1 MADTQVQTLE
11 DAVHTTN
18 IWLRDIEEAAGLKDR
33 ESAYR
38 ALRGVLLAI
47 RERLPVEPAS
57 QLGAQLPTLIRGIYY
72 EQFSPAH
79 QPKTIRSK
87 TEFLTLIAEEFDPVP
102 ELLGDPDRATQAVL
116 SVVNKHIDPGEAQK
130 ARHMLNDDL
139 KELWPL
145 AA

>member
-1 MADTQVQTLE
+1 MADTNVQTLDE
-11 DAVHTTN
+11 AVHTANT
-18 IWLRDIEEAAGLKDR
+18 WLRDVQEAAGLKDR

-47 RERLPVEPAS
+47 RERLPVEAS
-57 QLGAQLPTLIRGIYY
+57 AQLGAQLPTVIRGVYY
-72 EQFSPAH
+72 EQFSPAQ
-79 QPKTIRSK
+79 QPRAVRSK
-87 TEFLTLIAEEFDPVP
+87 TEFLTLIAESFDPVD
-102 ELLGDPDRATQAVL
+102 ELLDDPDRATQAVL
-116 SVVNKHIDPGEAQK
+116 KVVNAHIDAGEAQK

>member
-1 MADTQVQTLE
+1 M
-11 DAVHTTN
+11 
-18 IWLRDIEEAAGLKDR
+18 
-33 ESAYR
+33 
-38 ALRGVLLAI
+38 AI
-47 RERLPVEPAS
+47 RDRLPVEPAS

-79 QPKTIRSK
+79 QPRTIRSK
-87 TEFLTLIAEEFDPVP
+87 TEFLSGIAEEFDPVP
-102 ELLGDPDRATQAVL
+102 ELLDDPEKATRAVL
-116 SVVNKHIDPGEAQK
+116 SVVTKHIDAGEAQK

>member
-1 MADTQVQTLE
+1 MADTNVQTLDE
-11 DAVHTTN
+11 AIHTAN

-38 ALRGVLLAI
+38 ALRGVLLMI
-47 RERLPVEPAS
+47 RDRLPVEPAS
-57 QLGAQLPTLIRGIYY
+57 QFGAQLPMLIRGIYY

-79 QPKTIRSK
+79 QPEKIRSK
-87 TEFLTLIAEEFDPVP
+87 TEFLTLIAQEFDPVP
-102 ELLGDPDRATQAVL
+102 ELLNDPDRATQAVL
-116 SVVNKHIDPGEAQK
+116 SVVNKHIDEGEAKK

>member
-1 MADTQVQTLE
+1 MADTNVQTL
-11 DAVHTTN
+11 DQAVHTANT
-18 IWLRDIEEAAGLKDR
+18 WLRDIQEAAGLKDR

-38 ALRGVLLAI
+38 ALRGVLLTI

-79 QPKTIRSK
+79 QPRTIRSK

-102 ELLGDPDRATQAVL
+102 ELLDDPDRATQAVL
-116 SVVNKHIDPGEAQK
+116 SVVNTHIDSGEARK